1 MILYNFLSNILLLL
15 FLLIFSIFDLKLRK
29 IPNTII
35 IIGFISSLIIRLWP
49 GYQFQ
54 LNLQFVFFLILLF
67 GINVIFLVKRM
78 EGAGD
83 FKLQLFICFVIQPFN
98 RTFAYASI
106 LSLIPDYVQIFL
118 FVFWVLMI
126 VFLYNHFLGKH
137 LNFVPFAP
145 ICLLGT
151 LFSFIF

>member
-78 EGAGD
+78 EGEG
-83 FKLQLFICFVIQPFN
+83 
-98 RTFAYASI
+98 I
-106 LSLIPDYVQIFL
+106 LNYNYL
-118 FVFWVLMI
+118 FV
-126 VFLYNHFLGKH
+126 
-137 LNFVPFAP
+137 
-145 ICLLGT
+145 
-151 LFSFIF
+151 S